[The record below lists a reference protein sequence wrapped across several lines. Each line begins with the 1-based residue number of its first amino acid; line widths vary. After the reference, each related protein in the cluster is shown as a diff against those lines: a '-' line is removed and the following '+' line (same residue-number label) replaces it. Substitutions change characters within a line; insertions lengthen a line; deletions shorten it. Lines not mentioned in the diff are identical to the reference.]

1 MSNEKLE
8 WSVVGPVLVMGARFE
23 ESGIEGKRSV
33 LLLKL
38 PAGRQI
44 ELRLTQ
50 ENFRYLLRKMKES
63 NHYREE
69 FMQADG
75 EELHRWIKKKY
86 IKVRVQKHVGTNRL
100 VVEFVD
106 LIEFRGK

>member
-8 WSVVGPVLVMGARFE
+8 WSVVRPVLVRGARFE
-23 ESGIEGKRSV
+23 ESGVEGKRSILV
-33 LLLKL
+33 LQLLETN
-38 PAGRQI
+38 RI

-50 ENFRYLLRKMKES
+50 ENFRYLLRRMKES
-63 NHYREE
+63 NHHREE